1 MQLKVVSSNKYTSCE
16 RIFLVTLLRTF
27 LLPQARARKC
37 YQGTFKKSVLANQ
50 FPDLKIDLKNLTD
63 LLFDCKVFCAWSDEN
78 NVVLNESGQFFIR
91 LSEQAHERIRITMD
105 PLILLRLY
113 ALSDIALQHLFN
125 EIYAPRSKYIRIA
138 LNLLNA
144 PTGTEVFSSGD
155 IQNQFALS
163 TNAARKSFLNRMDNL
178 QQHLLDTG
186 LFDELNITIGYRK
199 APGKPVESIQFT
211 WSYKKIPPAVP
222 CTFEMRVP

>member
-1 MQLKVVSSNKYTSCE
+1 MQLKVVFSNKYTSCE

-27 LLPQARARKC
+27 LLPQARSRKY

-63 LLFDCKVFCAWSDEN
+63 LLLDCKVFCAWSDEN

-91 LSEQAHERIRITMD
+91 LSEQEHERIRITMN

-125 EIYAPRSKYIRIA
+125 EIYAPRSKYTRIA

-144 PTGTEVFSSGD
+144 PAGTEVFSSGD

-163 TNAARKSFLNRMDNL
+163 TTAAWKSFMHRTDFL

-186 LFDELNITIGYRK
+186 LFDKLNITIGYRK
-199 APGKPVESIQFT
+199 APGKPVESIRIT
-211 WSYKKIPPAVP
+211 WSYKKALQAVP
-222 CTFEMRVP
+222 CTFGI

>member
-1 MQLKVVSSNKYTSCE
+1 MRLKVVFSNKYTSCE
-16 RIFLVTLLRTF
+16 RLFLVTLLRTF
-27 LLPQARARKC
+27 LVPQARSQKY
-37 YQGTFKKSVLANQ
+37 YQLTFKKSVLTNQ

-91 LSEQAHERIRITMD
+91 LSEQEHERIRITIN

-125 EIYAPRSKYIRIA
+125 EIYAPRSKYTRIA

-144 PTGTEVFSSGD
+144 PAGTEVFSSGD

-163 TNAARKSFLNRMDNL
+163 TTAAWKSFVHRTDSL

-186 LFDELNITIGYRK
+186 LLT
-199 APGKPVESIQFT
+199 S
-211 WSYKKIPPAVP
+211 
-222 CTFEMRVP
+222 

>member
-1 MQLKVVSSNKYTSCE
+1 MQPAVIFPNNYTPCE
-16 RIFLVTLLRTF
+16 RIFFVTLLRTF
-27 LLPQARARKC
+27 LVPQARSQKY

-50 FPDLKIDLKNLTD
+50 FPGLKIDLKNLTD

-91 LSEQAHERIRITMD
+91 LSEQEHERIRITMN

-125 EIYAPRSKYIRIA
+125 EIYAPRSKYTRIA

-144 PTGTEVFSSGD
+144 PAGTEVFSSGD
-155 IQNQFALS
+155 IQDQFALS
-163 TNAARKSFLNRMDNL
+163 TNAARKSFLNRIDNL

-186 LFDELNITIGYRK
+186 LFDKLHITIGYRK

-222 CTFEMRVP
+222 CTFGI

>member
-1 MQLKVVSSNKYTSCE
+1 MQLKVVFPNKYTPRE

-27 LLPQARARKC
+27 LLPQVRSRKC
-37 YQGTFKKSVLANQ
+37 YQGTFKESTLADF
-50 FPDLKIDLKNLTD
+50 FPDREIDLKNLTN
-63 LLFDCKVFCAWSDEN
+63 LLLGCKVFCVGSDEN
-78 NVVLNESGQFFIR
+78 NVALNESGQFFIR
-91 LSEQAHERIRITMD
+91 LSKQPHERIRITMD
-105 PLILLRLY
+105 PLILLRLH

-125 EIYAPRSKYIRIA
+125 EIYAPRSKYTRIA

-144 PTGTEVFSSGD
+144 PAGTEVFSSGD

-163 TNAARKSFLNRMDNL
+163 TNAARKSFLNRIDNL

-186 LFDELNITIGYRK
+186 LFDKLNITIGYRK

-222 CTFEMRVP
+222 CTFEI

>member
-1 MQLKVVSSNKYTSCE
+1 MQLKVIFSNKYTSCE

-27 LLPQARARKC
+27 LLPQARSQKY
-37 YQGTFKKSVLANQ
+37 YQWTFKKSVLANQ
-50 FPDLKIDLKNLTD
+50 FPGLKIDLKNLTD
-63 LLFDCKVFCAWSDEN
+63 LLFDCKVFCTWSDEN

-91 LSEQAHERIRITMD
+91 LSEQEHERIRITIN

-125 EIYAPRSKYIRIA
+125 EIYAPRSKYTRIA

-144 PTGTEVFSSGD
+144 PAGAEVFSSGN

-163 TNAARKSFLNRMDNL
+163 TTAAWKSFVHRTDSL

-186 LFDELNITIGYRK
+186 LFDKLNVTIGYRK
-199 APGKPVESIQFT
+199 APGKPVEAIRIA
-211 WSYKKIPPAVP
+211 WSYKNIPPVVP
-222 CTFEMRVP
+222 CTFGV

>member
-1 MQLKVVSSNKYTSCE
+1 MQLKVVFSNKYTSCE

-27 LLPQARARKC
+27 LLPQARSRKY

-63 LLFDCKVFCAWSDEN
+63 LLLDCKVFCAWSDEN

-91 LSEQAHERIRITMD
+91 LSEQEHERIRITMD
-105 PLILLRLY
+105 PLTLFRLY
-113 ALSDIALQHLFN
+113 DLSDSKLQHLFN
-125 EIYAPRSKYIRIA
+125 EIYAPHSQHTQIT
-138 LNLLNA
+138 LQLLNK
-144 PTGTEVFSSGD
+144 PTGTLVFTAAAIRD
-155 IQNQFALS
+155 QFHLS
-163 TNAARKSFLNRMDNL
+163 TAASWKSFLHRTDNL

-186 LFDELNITIGYRK
+186 LFDELNVTIGGYRE
-199 APGKPVESIQFT
+199 APGKPVDSIQFT

-222 CTFEMRVP
+222 CTFEI

>member
-1 MQLKVVSSNKYTSCE
+1 MRLKVVFSNKYTSCE
-16 RIFLVTLLRTF
+16 RLFLVTLLRTF
-27 LLPQARARKC
+27 LVPQARSQKY

-50 FPDLKIDLKNLTD
+50 FPGLKIDLKNLTD

-78 NVVLNESGQFFIR
+78 NVALNESGQFFIR
-91 LSEQAHERIRITMD
+91 LSEQPHERIRITMD
-105 PLILLRLY
+105 PRILLRLH

-125 EIYAPRSKYIRIA
+125 EIYAPRSKYTRIV

-144 PTGTEVFSSGD
+144 PAGTEVFTAAAIRD
-155 IQNQFALS
+155 QFHLQK
-163 TNAARKSFLNRMDNL
+163 TAAWKSFVHRTDCL

-186 LFDELNITIGYRK
+186 LFDKLHITIGYRR

-211 WSYKKIPPAVP
+211 WSYKKIPPTVS
-222 CTFEMRVP
+222 CTFET

>member
-1 MQLKVVSSNKYTSCE
+1 MQLKVVFPNKYTPRE

-27 LLPQARARKC
+27 LLPQVRSRKC
-37 YQGTFKKSVLANQ
+37 YQGTFKESTLADF
-50 FPDLKIDLKNLTD
+50 FPDREIDLKNLTD
-63 LLFDCKVFCAWSDEN
+63 LLLGCKVFCVGSDEN
-78 NVVLNESGQFFIR
+78 NVALNESGQFFIR
-91 LSEQAHERIRITMD
+91 LSEQPHERIRITMD
-105 PLILLRLY
+105 PRILLRLH

-125 EIYAPRSKYIRIA
+125 EIYAPRSKYTRIA

-144 PTGTEVFSSGD
+144 PAGTEVFSSGD

-163 TNAARKSFLNRMDNL
+163 TNAARKSFLNRIDNL

-186 LFDELNITIGYRK
+186 LFDKLNITIGYRK

-211 WSYKKIPPAVP
+211 WSYKKIPLAVS
-222 CTFEMRVP
+222 CTFGI